1 MNLTNNFNTQTL
13 LVGKSVVKNGSDGE
27 VKYFTVIKANDAP
40 YIISDYVA
48 EELFATR
55 GGKLLC
61 IYVAKV
67 IEQQNMAKEN
77 FIYANQLIVVH
88 SIAKDLKP
96 TEIKLFIVQF
106 MAFGTLSIEAI
117 QAESLLQVKRHLF
130 MLCKTYYI
138 VNLIVSKINH
148 TERA

>member
-13 LVGKSVVKNGSDGE
+13 LVGKAIVHSGE
-27 VKYFTVIKANDAP
+27 DKEIKYFTVIKPNDAP
-40 YIISDYVA
+40 NIISDFVA

-55 GGKLLC
+55 GGKVSC

-77 FIYANQLIVVH
+77 FIHANQLIVVD
-88 SIAKDLKP
+88 SVAKDLKP

-106 MAFGTLSIEAI
+106 MAFSVLHVEAI